1 MKKILFVILSIFLCA
16 SISAQEHSVK
26 LEKVTGTG
34 KTQRG
39 KITCIVF
46 IPDTV
51 INGKVMYF
59 KEIDST
65 FRYYKEK
72 QIELKAEIIK
82 QVTLVTDTTIS
93 TTEMIKRIK
102 QLQYQVDLLQNAS
115 NEFNQW
121 KTIRAERKKY

>member
-16 SISAQEHSVK
+16 TTFAQEHSVK

-39 KITCIVF
+39 KITVIQF

-51 INGKVMYF
+51 INGKIMYF

-82 QVTLVTDTTIS
+82 QVTLVADTTIS
-93 TTEMIKRIK
+93 TAEMIKRIE
-102 QLQYQVDLLQNAS
+102 QLQYKVDLLKNAS